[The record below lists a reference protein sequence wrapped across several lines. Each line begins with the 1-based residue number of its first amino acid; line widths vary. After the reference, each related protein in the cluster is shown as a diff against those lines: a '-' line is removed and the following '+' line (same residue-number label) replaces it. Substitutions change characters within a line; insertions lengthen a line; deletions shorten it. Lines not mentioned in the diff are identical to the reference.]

1 MPRVRKTPAAME
13 GKRRRKSVGSVPES
27 GLQMP
32 SVRAN
37 PGRRNRV
44 TRAPGAAA
52 ELTIQHANTATET
65 PDGSLDR
72 ITAAPISPETI
83 AAAAALDAP
92 PAADP
97 AAPGAPGAADPAPPA
112 GPTIEECRA
121 ECRVWLDTLDT
132 LAGQLL
138 ADRAPASVAAFH
150 QVEIRHNIADALGDV
165 MHFYGL
171 SGLDVAAHPLARLAV
186 AMLPLG
192 VAGFSDWRRHRDQ
205 AAAAVAEA
213 PPPAT
218 PIRSPVGEAMAPA
231 SNLHNRL

>member
-1 MPRVRKTPAAME
+1 ME
-13 GKRRRKSVGSVPES
+13 GKRRRKPVGSVSKPQ
-27 GLQMP
+27 LQMP
-32 SVRAN
+32 GFRPNA
-37 PGRRNRV
+37 GRRNRAP
-44 TRAPGAAA
+44 RAPVATA
-52 ELTIQHANTATET
+52 ELPFEQPGAGPETQIDRT
-65 PDGSLDR
+65 PDRLTD
-72 ITAAPISPETI
+72 APLSPETI

-97 AAPGAPGAADPAPPA
+97 AAPGAPPGANPAAPI

-150 QVEIRHNIADALGDV
+150 QREIRHNIADALGDT
-165 MHFYGL
+165 MHHYGL
-171 SGLDVAAHPLARLAV
+171 SGLDVASHPLARLAV
-186 AMLPLG
+186 AMLPLA
-192 VAGFSDWRRHRDQ
+192 VSAFSDWRRHRDQ

-231 SNLHNRL
+231 STLHNRL